1 MRPRFRRREFAGAVG
16 ATGDGPGSS
25 LPARLRRGH
34 PRYRRS
40 WRWWVAQQPAW
51 KLVVWGLVV
60 LGLSSVVLAALQVL
74 SAASPAAE
82 PGRLL
87 STAFLTRV
95 LAMFRYITGTDNYPA
110 VPHSAI
116 DGLIATAGAV
126 FALFAPAIVIAVV
139 LIRIWSVDAFV
150 WRHRASV
157 CLPWEADDDSY
168 RRAKEGTEDG
178 ILAVRFYKRLRGLS
192 ISDLR
197 CEAHLRLLEVSP
209 ADGTP
214 MLRTLPLQVL
224 GPSGERTYF
233 RTWPI
238 SREGTTFT
246 LWIPMDAPLDG
257 GVVRTIQGF
266 NITDSELQT
275 LLVRVSGKVTGL
287 GVDVADEHWYSLNE
301 EALQIG
307 RFARV
312 AVDMNRDARSW
323 EGWDRFEEPA
333 RQGLFVYGRLVNS
346 KALREFYGH
355 YPRPGVDYVRATIS
369 GFRRTWS
376 VATDNTDGSRRFV
389 YRDPETGD
397 APSVQILFLNLE
409 GAPGSSVEGILL
421 RVDSLMIAGLVGSD
435 GNFLVEDVTGLVHT
449 DKPLAGGVPD
459 IIRTYVG
466 RPSAV
471 AAARAGY
478 ANGTAV
484 IEDHFLQ
491 EVQEGM
497 HSYDLM
503 LRSAFDAEPLP
514 PVPVM
519 SLLRLPRMQGESVVE
534 GRPAEQG

>member
-1 MRPRFRRREFAGAVG
+1 MPGSRSPVQFRR
-16 ATGDGPGSS
+16 S
-25 LPARLRRGH
+25 H
-34 PRYRRS
+34 PYYRRS
-40 WRWWVAQQPAW
+40 WRWWVAQQSAW
-51 KLVVWGLVV
+51 KLVVWGLGV
-60 LGLSSVVLAALQVL
+60 LALSSVVLAALQVL
-74 SAASPAAE
+74 TTASPAGLS
-82 PGRLL
+82 GRLL
-87 STAFLTRV
+87 AGAFLTRV
-95 LAMFRYITGTDNYPA
+95 LAMFRYITGTDNYPSA
-110 VPHSAI
+110 PHSGA

-126 FALFAPAIVIAVV
+126 IALFAPAIVIAVV
-139 LIRIWSVDAFV
+139 LIRIWSVDAVV
-150 WRHRASV
+150 WRRRASV
-157 CLPWEADDDSY
+157 CLPWEADDESY
-168 RRAKEGTEDG
+168 RRDKEGTEDG
-178 ILAVRFYKRLRGLS
+178 IIAIRFYKRLRGLS

-214 MLRTLPLQVL
+214 MLRTLPLRVL
-224 GPSGERTYF
+224 GPSGERTWS

-257 GVVRTIQGF
+257 GAVRTIQGF

-275 LLVRVSGKVTGL
+275 LLVRASGKVTGL
-287 GVDVADEHWYSLNE
+287 GIDVADEHWYSLNKE
-301 EALQIG
+301 ELQIG

-355 YPRPGVDYVRATIS
+355 YPRAGVDYVRARIS

-376 VATDNTDGSRRFV
+376 VATDNTDASRRFV
-389 YRDPETGD
+389 YRDPDSPE

-409 GAPGSSVEGILL
+409 GSPGSSVEGILL

-435 GNFLVEDVTGLVHT
+435 GNFLVEDVTGLVQT
-449 DKPLAGGVPD
+449 DKPLAEGMPD
-459 IIRTYVG
+459 IIRTYIG
-466 RPSAV
+466 RPGAV

-491 EVQEGM
+491 EVVEGM
-497 HSYDLM
+497 HGYDLV
-503 LRSAFDAEPLP
+503 LRSVFDAEPLP
-514 PVPVM
+514 PVPVV
-519 SLLRLPRMQGESVVE
+519 SLLRLPRAQGESAVE
-534 GRPAEQG
+534 GRSAEQG